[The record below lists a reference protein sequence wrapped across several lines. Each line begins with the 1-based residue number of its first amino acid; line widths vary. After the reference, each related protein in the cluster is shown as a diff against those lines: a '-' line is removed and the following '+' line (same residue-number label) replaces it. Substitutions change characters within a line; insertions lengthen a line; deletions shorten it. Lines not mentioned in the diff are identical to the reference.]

1 MLVGTAVPCPY
12 RDSCF
17 ICITFS
23 IFVLYCV
30 ILAPKLGVEELMS
43 VEQTTQ
49 LIQLILNSVLMI
61 VACAFI
67 LAGLLLRRSALEQRL
82 QTTSLEYCQVLH
94 LAYRS
99 QGDRLLLLK
108 KQLRHLQQQVRL
120 AQKGTIAIHYAFMV
134 FVASTFTLS
143 LRTVVDVA
151 WLITAALALFVV
163 GIAILL
169 LSVTLLLL
177 DLHQSDRPFW
187 QEIKGVIIP
196 NQSDVV
202 ALHHDQ
208 AVGARSRKI
217 PRATKDFHTHLVR
230 ERDRSA

>member
-1 MLVGTAVPCPY
+1 
-12 RDSCF
+12 
-17 ICITFS
+17 
-23 IFVLYCV
+23 
-30 ILAPKLGVEELMS
+30 MS

-67 LAGLLLRRSALEQRL
+67 LAGLLLRRSALEYRL

-94 LAYRS
+94 LAYES

-108 KQLRHLQQQVRL
+108 KQLRHLQQQVKL
-120 AQKGTIAIHYAFMV
+120 AQKGTISIHYAFLV

-143 LRTVVDVA
+143 LRTVVDA
-151 WLITAALALFVV
+151 TWLITTALALFVV
-163 GIAILL
+163 GIGILL

-177 DLHQSDRPFW
+177 DLHKSDRPFW
-187 QEIKGVIIP
+187 QELKGMIE
-196 NQSDVV
+196 
-202 ALHHDQ
+202 LRHDRAGQ
-208 AVGARSRKI
+208 RSIQIARSRNPKF
-217 PRATKDFHTHLVR
+217 TKDFHTHLIR

>member
-1 MLVGTAVPCPY
+1 MQ
-12 RDSCF
+12 
-17 ICITFS
+17 
-23 IFVLYCV
+23 
-30 ILAPKLGVEELMS
+30 KKLMS

-82 QTTSLEYCQVLH
+82 QTTSLEYYQVLH
-94 LAYRS
+94 LAYKS

-143 LRTVVDVA
+143 LRTVLDAA
-151 WLITAALALFVV
+151 WLITTALALFVV

-187 QEIKGVIIP
+187 QEIKGMMILNP
-196 NQSDVV
+196 NGMTELHRDRTQQRTAPIAQSHKNPGV
-202 ALHHDQ
+202 
-208 AVGARSRKI
+208 
-217 PRATKDFHTHLVR
+217 TKDFRTHLIR

>member
-1 MLVGTAVPCPY
+1 
-12 RDSCF
+12 
-17 ICITFS
+17 
-23 IFVLYCV
+23 
-30 ILAPKLGVEELMS
+30 MS

-67 LAGLLLRRSALEQRL
+67 LAGLLLRRSALEYRL

-94 LAYRS
+94 LAYES

-108 KQLRHLQQQVRL
+108 KQLRHLQQQVKL
-120 AQKGTIAIHYAFMV
+120 SQKGTIAIHYAFLV

-143 LRTVVDVA
+143 LRTVLDA
-151 WLITAALALFVV
+151 TWLITTALALFVV
-163 GIAILL
+163 GIGILL

-187 QEIKGVIIP
+187 QELKGMMML
-196 NQSDVV
+196 NQNGIVE
-202 ALHHDQ
+202 LRHDR
-208 AVGARSRKI
+208 AGHMTPIARSRN
-217 PRATKDFHTHLVR
+217 PRVTKDFQTHLIR